1 MTAVRERTV
10 DRNGKPLVPGMKVK
24 VVGESGQP
32 EGTIVRVLDDYQV
45 LTVVVPEGR
54 GQAERMYRVADVE
67 AV

>member
-1 MTAVRERTV
+1 MAARERAV
-10 DRNGKPLVPGMKVK
+10 DSNGRPLVPGMKVR

-67 AV
+67 AL

>member
-1 MTAVRERTV
+1 MAARERAV
-10 DRNGKPLVPGMKVK
+10 DPNGRPLVPGMKVR

-67 AV
+67 AL